1 MAVIIFMSEPAASS
15 QPDTQEQPSSQQPT
29 ASANED
35 PNVAAFREGIA
46 SLILPHLESCST
58 DLNTVF
64 AAQETVLGELKRM
77 ETAIAKLS
85 QFKTIPK
92 LAQYCDRVKACRK
105 RVNALS
111 SLLDTIQQR
120 IARF

>member
-1 MAVIIFMSEPAASS
+1 MAEAAASS
-15 QPDTQEQPSSQQPT
+15 QPDTQEQPSSQQPQ

-35 PNVAAFREGIA
+35 PNVVAFREGIS